1 MLEYQFYLL
10 LQSHGAYVY
19 GGMVDK
25 FNINTS
31 SVTIKM
37 PLCNPETKKLLIFLR
52 QYKLYFLFCVC
63 IWLDYLLSGE
73 KCIKSSKLLDSLFL
87 TFFIV

>member
-10 LQSHGAYVY
+10 LQSHSAYVY

-31 SVTIKM
+31 SVTITM
-37 PLCNPETKKLLIFLR
+37 PLCNPEAKKLLIFLR
-52 QYKLYFLFCVC
+52 QYKLYFLFFVC
-63 IWLDYLLSGE
+63 IWFDYLLSSE
-73 KCIKSSKLLDSLFL
+73 KSIKSSKLFDS